1 VLTDHPEPEL
11 IFLSFT
17 VNDAGST
24 GITVTKYLS
33 LSERSA
39 RPAEFCHTLLVDP
52 SGGVA
57 VVSAYTGKLKVV
69 VLDQNG
75 GYDRDFDA
83 SYVVASFAL
92 TVLML
97 SRQNN

>member
-17 VNDAGST
+17 VNGT

-69 VLDQNG
+69 VLDRNG
-75 GYDRDFDA
+75 RYDRDFDA
-83 SYVVASFAL
+83 SYVVALFAL
-92 TVLML
+92 IVLML
-97 SRQNN
+97 FRQNN

>member
-17 VNDAGST
+17 LNGAGST
-24 GITVTKYLS
+24 ELKATKYLS

-39 RPAEFCHTLLVDP
+39 RPSEFCHTLLVDP
-52 SGGVA
+52 SGVVV
-57 VVSAYTGKLKVV
+57 VVSAYMGKLKVV
-69 VLDQNG
+69 VLDENG

-83 SYVVASFAL
+83 SYVMSLFAL
-92 TVLML
+92 F
-97 SRQNN
+97 